1 MNAEIDVF
9 ISNYTLID
17 SDIFQ
22 QWIEGYSCKK
32 KNTTNISVFNCI
44 IFFFIKASEA
54 SFYLKQKCFGQF
66 MGAHIDLIVS
76 DILDQYRTYS
86 LIERLLFAP
95 IKLSEQSSFQLEL
108 QTRTLIIEK

>member
-1 MNAEIDVF
+1 
-9 ISNYTLID
+9 
-17 SDIFQ
+17 
-22 QWIEGYSCKK
+22 
-32 KNTTNISVFNCI
+32 
-44 IFFFIKASEA
+44 
-54 SFYLKQKCFGQF
+54 

>member
-44 IFFFIKASEA
+44 IYIRSIILLKAEVLRTVYGCPHRLN
-54 SFYLKQKCFGQF
+54 SFRYIGSISHVFLNRAPVVRTHK
-66 MGAHIDLIVS
+66 IV
-76 DILDQYRTYS
+76 
-86 LIERLLFAP
+86 
-95 IKLSEQSSFQLEL
+95 
-108 QTRTLIIEK
+108 

>member
-1 MNAEIDVF
+1 
-9 ISNYTLID
+9 
-17 SDIFQ
+17 
-22 QWIEGYSCKK
+22 
-32 KNTTNISVFNCI
+32 
-44 IFFFIKASEA
+44 
-54 SFYLKQKCFGQF
+54 

-86 LIERLLFAP
+86 LIERLLLAP